1 MSHTFTFPSRPKK
14 NKDELN
20 TFKIS
25 IQHIVVELRW
35 TDIWKNNIEKG
46 WKKSRK
52 RKIILQTAIWTDGH
66 VHNKNNTSREKLIL
80 ASVFSTSP
88 IYTIH
93 YLNKK
98 NKFYTIIT
106 RHKLIKSLTIIIL
119 FDGTVV
125 LASICAKG
133 TYLEREGLLYRTIL
147 CFCHKQ
153 IMVQWMVYQWNNYL
167 LTTHQKLK
175 YLIT

>member
-98 NKFYTIIT
+98 TSFTPSLHDTNWLNRWQLSFY
-106 RHKLIKSLTIIIL
+106 LMEQSFLL
-119 FDGTVV
+119 QFV
-125 LASICAKG
+125 LKEHI
-133 TYLEREGLLYRTIL
+133 
-147 CFCHKQ
+147 
-153 IMVQWMVYQWNNYL
+153 
-167 LTTHQKLK
+167 
-175 YLIT
+175 